1 MQISTYLS
9 LHFSIFQ
16 SLQILFVLFF
26 DIICIFIFQLLN
38 FTSIIL
44 TYFNNFSSSLSIRIF
59 VRNSNTKLQKN
70 CTSII
75 LTYFNNFSSSLSI
88 RISVRNSNTKLR
100 KDEVEILEVRNF
112 CHIHARQTD
121 IIGIVNETTQRFRN
135 IYRVPK
141 LFWINRALLPSGR
154 IFAEISFK
162 RLEDR
167 LSSTVKARLKT
178 SCHGLRH

>member
-16 SLQILFVLFF
+16 SLQILFVSLF

-38 FTSIIL
+38 FTSE
-44 TYFNNFSSSLSIRIF
+44 
-59 VRNSNTKLQKN
+59 KN

-88 RISVRNSNTKLR
+88 RISVRNFNTKLR

-112 CHIHARQTD
+112 CRIRARQTD

>member
-16 SLQILFVLFF
+16 SLQILFVSLF

-38 FTSIIL
+38 FTSE
-44 TYFNNFSSSLSIRIF
+44 
-59 VRNSNTKLQKN
+59 KN

-75 LTYFNNFSSSLSI
+75 LTYFNNFSSSLSS
-88 RISVRNSNTKLR
+88 RILVRNSNTKLR